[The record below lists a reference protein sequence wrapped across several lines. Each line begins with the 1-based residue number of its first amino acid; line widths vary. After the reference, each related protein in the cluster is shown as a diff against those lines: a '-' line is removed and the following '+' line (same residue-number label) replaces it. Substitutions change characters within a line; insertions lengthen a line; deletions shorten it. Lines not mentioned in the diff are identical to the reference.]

1 MKPLF
6 ITNPDLKNKRIAIY
20 GTDRQALLLFSVMLQ
35 NEIYVECFVSRQAHP
50 ANLKIMNKPVISLDV
65 VEDRKNM
72 ILVVWGGADG
82 EEQAAQLEKQGFTV
96 FCDYNLASYE
106 GDCVFI

>member
-65 VEDRKNM
+65 IEDRKNM
-72 ILVVWGGADG
+72 ILVVWGGG
-82 EEQAAQLEKQGFTV
+82 RW
-96 FCDYNLASYE
+96 
-106 GDCVFI
+106 